1 MVNAWVLALNTFR
14 EATRDRVTHALLAA
28 GVFLIFAA
36 FGIAQLSL
44 DQQVRVLIDVGIA
57 ALSLMTLV
65 GALVLSAPLIHR
77 EVERRTLYMML
88 TRPLAR
94 TSFTAGKYAGV
105 LLTLAVTCALLGT
118 LLLWLLVVQVGKASL
133 SLALVMALTL
143 AAGIATG
150 WLQRKYTA
158 SVLVFGVAAL
168 LAALALAAQA
178 TPLWLPVALLV
189 LLAALEGAL
198 LAGLTLGLASFST
211 PMLSALMATGIW
223 IAGRSAD
230 LMATTQSKVLPDAIK
245 SALRVTARVVPNFQ
259 LYAPKR
265 HVIESM
271 VLSPAGVQP
280 YLLQVGLYTVAYAGG
295 LVLLAALIFRRRNL
309 A

>member
-1 MVNAWVLALNTFR
+1 MGNAWVLALNTFR

-28 GVFLIFAA
+28 GGVLVVAA

-44 DQQVRVLIDVGIA
+44 DQQVRVLIDIGIA

-65 GALVLSAPLIHR
+65 GALVLSAPLIQR

-94 TSFTAGKYAGV
+94 TSFTVGKYAGV
-105 LLTLAVTCALLGT
+105 LLTLAVTCSLLGT
-118 LLLWLLVVQVGKASL
+118 LLLWLIVVQVGKASP
-133 SLALVMALTL
+133 SLAVVMALTL
-143 AAGIATG
+143 GAGIATAL
-150 WLQRKYTA
+150 LQRKYTA
-158 SVLVFGVAAL
+158 SVLVFAVASL
-168 LAALALAAQA
+168 LAALALAAKA
-178 TPLWLPVALLV
+178 TPLWLPVACLI

-230 LMATTQSKVLPDAIK
+230 LMATTQSKVLPDTIK
-245 SALRVTARVVPNFQ
+245 SALRVTARIVPNFQ

-271 VLSPAGVQP
+271 VLSPAGAQP
-280 YLLQVGLYTVAYAGG
+280 YLLQVSLYTLAYAGS